1 MFAPAVIHWDVSPV
15 IFRLG
20 PLSIRWYGLLF
31 GLGFLVGFYLM
42 RRVFRREDKPEADL
56 DILLIYLVLG
66 TIIGARLGHILFYH
80 PGYYLSHPLEI
91 IMVQRGGLASHG
103 GLIGVL
109 GALYLYARSR
119 PEQPLLWLI
128 DRLAAPVAL
137 TGCFIRLGNLFN
149 AEILGVPTDVPWAFV
164 FARVDA
170 TPRHPAQLYEALAYL
185 LIFALL
191 LALYRRYGPQTPR
204 GLLSGLFF
212 TLVFTAR
219 FFIEFVK
226 MQQAPFADALPL
238 QMGQLLSLP
247 AIALGV
253 ALLAYA
259 WRQGALAPEPDG
271 A

>member
-1 MFAPAVIHWDVSPV
+1 MIAPAFIHWDVSPV
-15 IFRLG
+15 LFRLG

-31 GLGFLVGFYLM
+31 GLGFLIGFYLM
-42 RRVFRREDKPEADL
+42 RQVFRREDKPESDL

-80 PGYYLSHPLEI
+80 PGYYLNHPLEI

-109 GALYLYARSR
+109 GALWLYARSR

-137 TGCFIRLGNLFN
+137 TGCFIRIGNLFN
-149 AEILGVPTDVPWAFV
+149 SEILGVPTDVPWAFV

-170 TPRHPAQLYEALAYL
+170 MPRHPAQLYEALAYL

-191 LALYRRYGPQTPR
+191 LALYRRYGARTPR

-212 TLVFTAR
+212 TLIFTAR
-219 FFIEFVK
+219 FLIEFVK

-259 WRQGALAPEPDG
+259 WRQGRPSPTPQNS
-271 A
+271 